1 MKVDE
6 ATLMEYVDGTLTA
19 EQRLETERQITASS
33 DVARCVAR
41 LEASRLPYQEAFA
54 RQQLP
59 PVPPGLTRAIAQM
72 ASLHAATIDA
82 GASSGRAH
90 RYRASANETTPSPG
104 ARSPRFP
111 TRSRLR
117 VAPGWL
123 AVAFVAGAFCLGA
136 VLRLTPA
143 GDAPGTVPMSPSPW
157 VQAAAGYQQLYSRAT
172 VPATQPDTGAVAG
185 TIDTIRHEDRLAL
198 RVPDLRDAGLSF
210 RQIQRLRFHG
220 KPLVQLVY
228 LPEKGEPVALC
239 VMKQTG
245 PDQAITRQAVSG
257 MNVVT
262 WRQGELAYALIAAP
276 GGVDLAALGRRIA
289 DRSVAPITGQI
300 AAPDPGHS
308 QG

>member
-1 MKVDE
+1 VKVDD

-19 EQRLETERQITASS
+19 NERLKMEKQIAASS
-33 DVARCVAR
+33 DIARCVAH
-41 LEASRLPYQEAFA
+41 LQASRLPYREAFA

-59 PVPPGLTRAIAQM
+59 PVPQSLAQRIGEM
-72 ASLHAATIDA
+72 ARLHAATIDA
-82 GASSGRAH
+82 GAGSGHAH
-90 RYRASANETTPSPG
+90 RYPASANETAPSSG
-104 ARSPRFP
+104 AHPPRSLI
-111 TRSRLR
+111 RSRLR

-123 AVAFVAGAFCLGA
+123 AVAFVAGAFCLGV

-143 GDAPGTVPMSPSPW
+143 GDAPGTNPMSPSPW

-172 VPATQPDTGAVAG
+172 VLVTQPDAG
-185 TIDTIRHEDRLAL
+185 VVTRTIDTIRREDQLAL

-210 RQIQRLRFHG
+210 KQIQRLRFHG

-239 VMKQTG
+239 VMKQAG
-245 PDQAITRQAVSG
+245 PDQAMARQAVSG

-262 WRQGELAYALIAAP
+262 WRQGELAYALIATP
-276 GGVDLAALGRRIA
+276 GKVDLTALGRRIA
-289 DRSVAPITGQI
+289 DRSVNQITGEV
-300 AAPDPGHS
+300 AAPGSSSS